1 MPTLTNKSTRAICH
15 RPNGLLRTTHSKRT
29 LAV

>member
-1 MPTLTNKSTRAICH
+1 MAVLVNKSTKVICH

-29 LAV
+29 LAI